1 MRDTAEEIRKL
12 MKDVFG
18 ITKFDL
24 EASFPDVVYLLQDAQ
39 CRVYQVKQE
48 LKRPDGSVEYDSWGL
63 VCFSK
68 EIISDLF
75 IKALDRK
82 DLTPTEMSFTE
93 ARKLAQ
99 SKDVPCLFLLD
110 NPENI
115 TVHWVK

>member
-48 LKRPDGSVEYDSWGL
+48 LKKPDGVLEFDTWGV
-63 VCFSK
+63 VCFS
-68 EIISDLF
+68 EEFIGNMF
-75 IKALDRK
+75 IKALERH
-82 DLTPTEMSFTE
+82 DLEPTEMTFTE
-93 ARKLAQ
+93 ARELAQ

-110 NPENI
+110 DPENI

>member
-1 MRDTAEEIRKL
+1 
-12 MKDVFG
+12 MKEVFG
-18 ITKFDL
+18 VTKFDL
-24 EASFPDVVYLLQDAQ
+24 ETEFPERVYLLQDATY
-39 CRVYQVKQE
+39 RVYQVKQE

-75 IKALDRK
+75 IAALDRK

-115 TVHWVK
+115 IVHWVK